1 MAFDSDEN
9 LFIADTVNY
18 VIQKVID
25 YKRSSPNAYAHVKI
39 RRMELQWWL
48 LFARVAI
55 TQCTNGII

>member
-25 YKRSSPNAYAHVKI
+25 YERSSPNAYAHVKTHW
-39 RRMELQWWL
+39 MDPQW
-48 LFARVAI
+48 
-55 TQCTNGII
+55 